1 MSQKTNQNREV
12 SKEELNDINGGSSLL
27 GGSGSDATNMIG
39 GNIGYTSSDSG
50 SDGQGHSYNE
60 SSSKGLNFGAGN
72 MSNSE
77 NY

>member
-1 MSQKTNQNREV
+1 MSQETKKNQEV
-12 SKEELNDINGGSSLL
+12 GKDELNETNGGSSLL
-27 GGSGSDATNMIG
+27 GGSGSDLTNMIG
-39 GNIGYTSSDSG
+39 GVANYNSSDSG

-60 SSSKGLNFGAGN
+60 SSNKGLNFGAGN